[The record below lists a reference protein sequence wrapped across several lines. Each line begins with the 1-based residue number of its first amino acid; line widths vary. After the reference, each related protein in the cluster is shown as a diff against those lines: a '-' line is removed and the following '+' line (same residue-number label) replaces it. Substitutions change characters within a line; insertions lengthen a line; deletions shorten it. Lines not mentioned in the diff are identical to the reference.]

1 MVYNTAAC
9 LPATSDGTGSNCS
22 RSNNEHTELIKGTP
36 WLRFWPRSGSVKDGR
51 KRSKRSTD
59 VELRSVGLPSE
70 GKLEQC
76 WKDQPG
82 TDRGRIVN
90 KCQ

>member
-9 LPATSDGTGSNCS
+9 LPATSDDTGSNCRC

-36 WLRFWPRSGSVKDGR
+36 WLRFWPRSIGS
-51 KRSKRSTD
+51 RSKRSTD

-82 TDRGRIVN
+82 TDRRRIVN